1 MNRLVGSM
9 LRSVA
14 NVFLASCFVVV
25 TSASCAP
32 SQPTTPQ
39 SDPLPASARALKLY
53 PFLAGH
59 ENRIS
64 NNAFAACKAELTRL
78 GYSLVST
85 KDKADLTLKLDIDLS
100 EEPSLLNVVVN
111 GKRSVSYKVSV
122 RVIVSSLEGSSLYLG
137 DGEYSSKEDDG
148 VEDGAMSMAQ
158 SVVGRLHHSGKLQ
171 AYAEQLQQ
179 TREAK
184 ATEARKKKE
193 QEEADRKAELQRIE
207 DETRQKEDALWNA
220 SNPAGC
226 AQPLAFSA
234 CEGVKKYIENYPTG
248 RYTTQARQT
257 LQEGEAKIRIL
268 VIESDWD
275 SIDRERCKTP
285 KTTRDCIALQG
296 HLDRFPNS
304 AHAQEAREILGKVE
318 KKLQE
323 LAKRE
328 KQMADAEE
336 ARQKREAAA
345 EEARQKREAAAEE
358 ARAKAEAL
366 KACTEECRNSCMN
379 WRTGGVRG
387 PCLNR
392 CVAIQCQ

>member
-1 MNRLVGSM
+1 MNHMVESM
-9 LRSVA
+9 LRSVVV
-14 NVFLASCFVVV
+14 VFLASCFVVT
-25 TSASCAP
+25 TSVDCAP

-53 PFLAGH
+53 PFLEGH

-64 NNAFAACKAELTRL
+64 NNAFAACKAELARL
-78 GYSLVST
+78 GYSLVNT
-85 KDKADLTLKLDIDLS
+85 RDKADLTLKLDVNLS

-122 RVIVSSLEGSSLYLG
+122 RMIVASLEGSSLYLG
-137 DGEYSSKEDDG
+137 DGGYSSKEDDG
-148 VEDGAMSMAQ
+148 VDDGAMSMAQ
-158 SVVGRLHHSGKLQ
+158 SMIGRLHHSGKLQ

-179 TREAK
+179 TRDDEAT
-184 ATEARKKKE
+184 AARKKKE

-207 DETRQKEDALWNA
+207 DESKQKEDALWNA

-234 CEGVKKYIENYPTG
+234 CEGVKKYIEVYPTG

-257 LQEGEAKIRIL
+257 LQEGEAKIRVL

-275 SIDRERCKTP
+275 SIDRERCKAP
-285 KTTRDCIALQG
+285 QSTRDCIPLQG

-304 AHAQEAREILGKVE
+304 THAQEAREILSKVE
-318 KKLQE
+318 KKLLA

-336 ARQKREAAA
+336 ARQKRELAA

-358 ARAKAEAL
+358 AKAKAEAL
-366 KACTEECRNSCMN
+366 KACTEECRNSCMD
-379 WRTGGVRG
+379 WKTGGVRG
-387 PCLNR
+387 LCLNR
-392 CVAIQCQ
+392 CVTIQCR